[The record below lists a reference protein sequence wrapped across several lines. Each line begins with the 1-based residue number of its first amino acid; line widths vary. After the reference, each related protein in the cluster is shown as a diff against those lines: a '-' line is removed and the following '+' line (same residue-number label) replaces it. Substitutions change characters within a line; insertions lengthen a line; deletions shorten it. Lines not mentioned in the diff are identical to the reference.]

1 MQNKERDEIL
11 IELKTNQSWI
21 MKQLSN
27 HLSHHRFLSYALLAF
42 IGGLITAL
50 IVVLIPLKAL
60 STIYFKSLSRS
71 YFWRFKRA
79 SFH

>member
-1 MQNKERDEIL
+1 VQDKERDEIL

-50 IVVLIPLKAL
+50 IVVLI
-60 STIYFKSLSRS
+60 
-71 YFWRFKRA
+71 
-79 SFH
+79 